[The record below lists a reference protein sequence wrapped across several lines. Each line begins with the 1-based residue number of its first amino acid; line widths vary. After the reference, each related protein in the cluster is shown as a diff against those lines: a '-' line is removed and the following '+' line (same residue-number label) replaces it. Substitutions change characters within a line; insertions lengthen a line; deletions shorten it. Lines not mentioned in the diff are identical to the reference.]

1 MKLQPNEII
10 RIWRRRM
17 GLTQAALGMR
27 LQCSQMTVSRLERG
41 VAPKSDEEKERI
53 EAVLGVKIWSGEDEK
68 DE

>member
-1 MKLQPNEII
+1 
-10 RIWRRRM
+10 M

-53 EAVLGVKIWSGEDEK
+53 EAVLGVKIWSGEDEIH
-68 DE
+68 E